1 VNSWT
6 RGDTEGNIGAEGGF
20 MKFTSDGSWSSMS
33 NSSHSRASSSGGG
46 GCEESF
52 MEEDMMMGW
61 MSGKGQTGFS
71 LLL

>member
-1 VNSWT
+1 
-6 RGDTEGNIGAEGGF
+6 